1 MQDIAGLNSLE
12 QREPRELPKSPLL
25 GTGTAGDDV
34 LHKIASNPDL
44 SDHILSAGPHYTPSD
59 VRFST
64 VAPLGDH
71 TSGVLREYTLK

>member
-1 MQDIAGLNSLE
+1 MLEIAGLNSLE
-12 QREPRELPKSPLL
+12 QREPRKLPRESPLL

-44 SDHILSAGPHYTPSD
+44 SDHILSAGPHYSPSD

-71 TSGVLREYTLK
+71 TSGVLRE